1 MEKALQNVQ
10 RILLGMCSSFVGICT
25 VVPLYCLYYVTLYC
39 LYYVHTVPFVLC
51 HFVLFVHVHTVP
63 FVLCHF
69 VLFVHVHTVPLVL
82 CHFVLF
88 VHVHTVPFVLCHFVL
103 FVHVHTVP
111 LVLCHFVLFVHVHTV
126 PLVLWCVL
134 RLTYN
139 FFRSHYIVE
148 EIFDIVGG
156 AYYVTPTTYNAGREG
171 VYNLTIST
179 DCVFSLDRIAR

>member
-1 MEKALQNVQ
+1 MGLVIVAESPTTSGEGFTERSTHTFRYVQ
-10 RILLGMCSSFVGICT
+10 FVCENLYCGPTVLFVLCSHCTACTMSLCTVCTCSHCTACTMSLCTVCTYSHCTICT
-25 VVPLYCLYYVTLYC
+25 MSLCTVCTMFTLYCLYYVTLYC
-39 LYYVHTVPFVLC
+39 LYYVHTV
-51 HFVLFVHVHTVP
+51 LF
-63 FVLCHF
+63 
-69 VLFVHVHTVPLVL
+69 
-82 CHFVLF
+82 
-88 VHVHTVPFVLCHFVL
+88 
-103 FVHVHTVP
+103 
-111 LVLCHFVLFVHVHTV
+111 
-126 PLVLWCVL
+126 VLWCVL